1 MLIGSFQ
8 RRTWDVAESV
18 SRALATLGLVLGT
31 RERSSRREGTR
42 RALTSISASIA
53 RLACDAWTSSE
64 RFSLR
69 LARDVRELTVL
80 EMDMGAAEE
89 EGEEEEMVVGGKKET
104 AGVNE
109 CHHLIMYFVTLT
121 FRHAREHEAR
131 ASQMLF

>member
-18 SRALATLGLVLGT
+18 SRALATLGLVLGA
-31 RERSSRREGTR
+31 RERSSSREGTR

-80 EMDMGAAEE
+80 EMDMGAA
-89 EGEEEEMVVGGKKET
+89 GEKGEEEMVVGGKKET

-109 CHHLIMYFVTLT
+109 CHHLIMYFVTMT
-121 FRHAREHEAR
+121 FRHGRGHEAR

>member
-18 SRALATLGLVLGT
+18 SRALATLGLVLGA

-80 EMDMGAAEE
+80 EMDMGAAGEK
-89 EGEEEEMVVGGKKET
+89 GEEEEMVVGGKKET
-104 AGVNE
+104 EVNE
-109 CHHLIMYFVTLT
+109 CHHLIMYFVTMT
-121 FRHAREHEAR
+121 FRHGRGHEAR

>member
-18 SRALATLGLVLGT
+18 SRALATLGLVLGA

-69 LARDVRELTVL
+69 LARDVRELTVS
-80 EMDMGAAEE
+80 EMDMGAAGD
-89 EGEEEEMVVGGKKET
+89 EGEEEEMVVGGKKE
-104 AGVNE
+104 AEVNE
-109 CHHLIMYFVTLT
+109 CHHLIMYFVTMT
-121 FRHAREHEAR
+121 FRHGRGHEAR